1 MSGFTQDLRYALR
14 TIARAPAF
22 AAVSVLTLGLGIG
35 ANTAIFSVINAV
47 LLRPFPYQEPDRL
60 VTVEHLYPRL
70 NNLEAPVSVPGF
82 RDYRGQA
89 QVFEH
94 AAVETGW
101 TPNLTGRGD
110 PERLR
115 ASRVT
120 GDWFTTYG
128 VEPLLGRTLRPE
140 EAEAGRDKVVVLSHG
155 FWQRQFGGDPAVL
168 GQRLQ
173 LNNESYDIVGVMPAE
188 FRAFWNRR
196 AELWGPLVF
205 APEDFRDDRRTNEW
219 LAFTGRLKAGVT
231 VEQAQGEMRALA
243 ERLKT
248 DFPDAYPRDWSLGVT
263 SLNEQARSNI
273 RRALYV
279 LLGAVGL
286 VLLIACANVAN
297 LQLAR
302 AAGRTREIAIRIAM
316 GASPG
321 ALARQLMTE
330 SVLLALLGGLVGL
343 LLAVWGVPAL
353 LALNA
358 GNLPPAQDIRLDGS
372 VLLFT
377 LLVALATGLLFGL
390 APALRVTKNNLHD
403 ALKEGSR
410 GAVGDRGGLRLRR
423 SLVVATVALAL
434 TLLVGA
440 GLMIRSFAKL
450 VRVDPG
456 FQADRLLTF
465 NVSLPTVKYPT
476 DTAQVAL
483 FERLTAELGALP
495 GVTGVGG
502 TSVLPFGGSWSTGS
516 FSVEGYQAPENTPGP
531 WGDIRVVTP
540 GFLST
545 LGVQLLKGRHF
556 TDQDGPGSPRV
567 AIVDEGLAQRY
578 WPDDDPIGKR
588 VTRGDP
594 ADSSTQWIEVI
605 GVVRHTMHE
614 GLDGDRRV
622 QVYLPLKQLG
632 IPFLAFAVRASAGD
646 PLAQVRAVRGALRAV
661 DPDLPLSN
669 VNTMEQLVEDSTGSR
684 RFSMVLLAV
693 FSALAATLAAIGLYG
708 VMSFIVTQRTR
719 ELGVRLALGAKAV
732 DVLGL
737 VLRQGMWLVTLGVV
751 LGLTAALILT
761 RVLQS
766 MLFNLSATDPL
777 TFVTISLLL
786 IGVTLFATWLPARRA
801 TRVDPSVV
809 LREE

>member
-1 MSGFTQDLRYALR
+1 MATFAQDLKYAVR
-14 TIARAPAF
+14 TLAKAPGF
-22 AAVSVLTLGLGIG
+22 ALVSMLTLGLGIG

-47 LLRPFPYQEPDRL
+47 LLRPFPYREPDRL

-82 RDYRGQA
+82 RDYRAQE
-89 QVFEH
+89 QVFER

-101 TPNLTGRGD
+101 APNLTGRGD

-115 ASRVT
+115 ASQVT

-128 VEPLLGRTLRPE
+128 VEPMLGRALRPD
-140 EAEAGRDKVVVLSHG
+140 EAEAGHDKVVVLSHG

-173 LNNESYDIVGVMPAE
+173 LNNETYEIVGVMPAA
-188 FRAFWNRR
+188 FRSFWNRR
-196 AELWGPLVF
+196 AELWAPLVF
-205 APEDFRDDRRTNEW
+205 DPDDFGDDRRTNEF
-219 LAFTGRLKAGVT
+219 LAFTGRLKPGVT
-231 VEQAQGEMRALA
+231 VAQAQAEMHGLA
-243 ERLKT
+243 GRLKADFT
-248 DFPDAYPRDWSLGVT
+248 DSYAPDWDLLVT
-263 SLNEQARSNI
+263 SLNEQARSTI

-302 AAGRTREIAIRIAM
+302 AAGRTREIAIRVAM
-316 GASPG
+316 GASPR
-321 ALARQLMTE
+321 ALARQLLTE

-358 GNLPPAQDIRLDGS
+358 NNLPPSQDIRLDGS
-372 VLLFT
+372 VLVFT
-377 LLVALATGLLFGL
+377 LVVALVTGLLFGL
-390 APALRVTKNNLHD
+390 APALRVTKGNLHE

-410 GAVGDRGGLRLRR
+410 GSVGDRGGLRLRR
-423 SLVVATVALAL
+423 GLVVATVALAL
-434 TLLVGA
+434 TLLAGA
-440 GLMIRSFAKL
+440 GLLIRSFAHL
-450 VRVDPG
+450 LRVDPG
-456 FQADRLLTF
+456 FQPEQVLTF
-465 NVSLPTVKYPT
+465 NLSLPTAKYPS
-476 DTAQVAL
+476 DTVQIAL
-483 FERLTAELGALP
+483 FERLTAEIAGLP

-531 WGDIRVVTP
+531 WGDIRVVTT
-540 GFLST
+540 GFLPT
-545 LGVQLLKGRHF
+545 LDVQLIKGRHF
-556 TDQDGPGSPRV
+556 TEQDGPGAPRV
-567 AIVDEGLAQRY
+567 AIVDEGLVQRY
-578 WPDDDPIGKR
+578 WPNDDPIGKR
-588 VTRGDP
+588 ITRGDP
-594 ADSSTQWIEVI
+594 TDSSTTWIEVV

-622 QVYLPLKQLG
+622 QVYFPLRQLG
-632 IPFLAFAVRASAGD
+632 IPFLAFAVRTTAGD
-646 PLAQVRAVRGALRAV
+646 PMAQVRAVRAAIKNV

-669 VNTMEQLVEDSTGSR
+669 VNTMEQLVEDSTGAR
-684 RFSMVLLAV
+684 RFSMVLLSV

-719 ELGVRLALGAKAV
+719 ELGVRLALGAKAL

-751 LGLTAALILT
+751 LGLGAALVLT

-777 TFVTISLLL
+777 TFLAISVLLV
-786 IGVTLFATWLPARRA
+786 GVTLFATWLPARRA